1 MLPSPSLGPP
11 LLSASRSPAVGPWGI
26 PEEPDELD
34 ADDPEEDDEDA
45 GAAELL
51 ELVEDADEPPPQPA
65 AASARIASATHGNR
79 RSKLDLVLM
88 SEPPSLG

>member
-26 PEEPDELD
+26 PDELD
-34 ADDPEEDDEDA
+34 DVAEDDEEA
-45 GAAELL
+45 GAADVVELFDD
-51 ELVEDADEPPPQPA
+51 EDEPPPHPA
-65 AASARIASATHGNR
+65 AASARTTSATHGSR

-88 SEPPSLG
+88 SEPPSF